1 MISKDDV
8 IAMLDWPNVQEFFRK
23 NGPAT
28 ITFEIKKTRS
38 TTNLRWST
46 TQINIPH
53 EQTKKSKNKKS
64 NR

>member
-23 NGPAT
+23 NGPASVM
-28 ITFEIKKTRS
+28 FEIKKTRN

-46 TQINIPH
+46 TQINIPN
-53 EQTKKSKNKKS
+53 EKEIKKRAGKKH
-64 NR
+64 N